1 MTLRFLNL
9 SKSNP
14 NFLVLCRRTCLY
26 VCVACARALVCAR
39 RTLHAEMSSSKYE
52 HCSVNHS
59 KMDRLHLMTS
69 ITSKAQARHALT
81 LTNPVKIL
89 QYNSQVRN
97 YCITHW
103 PNTTFSQDP
112 NETFIDLLDYMKT
125 SAAYKV
131 GELKRRNSTQ
141 HTAGPTVTEL
151 LEHQRAPKLKIYQHS
166 KSKDRATL
174 QKGRNNILWLI
185 SKRLKEVAVEEGR
198 HSGRPNHLNR
208 WLS

>member
-14 NFLVLCRRTCLY
+14 NFLVACRRTCLY

-103 PNTTFSQDP
+103 PNTTFSLDP

-151 LEHQRAPKLKIYQHS
+151 SEHQRAPKLKIYQHS
-166 KSKDRATL
+166 KSKVVLPFRKGATTSCGSYP
-174 QKGRNNILWLI
+174 KG
-185 SKRLKEVAVEEGR
+185 
-198 HSGRPNHLNR
+198 
-208 WLS
+208 

>member
-1 MTLRFLNL
+1 M
-9 SKSNP
+9 
-14 NFLVLCRRTCLY
+14 
-26 VCVACARALVCAR
+26 RALVCACR
-39 RTLHAEMSSSKYE
+39 SLHAEMSSSKYE
-52 HCSVNHS
+52 YRSVHVEICVNHS

-69 ITSKAQARHALT
+69 ITSNAQARHALT

-151 LEHQRAPKLKIYQHS
+151 SEHQRAPKLKIYQHS